1 MKEKQP
7 WRITRVER
15 IEAARQKIRNAD
27 WTVEDFL
34 NYLKAA
40 TAANNEW
47 NKDEYKHP
55 PELTVQRCRSVMT
68 KVAKDM
74 GLTTGQKRQW
84 KFKKSATAAEI
95 REAKE
100 KQENKALKKEWLASL
115 EK

>member
-1 MKEKQP
+1 MKDKQP

-34 NYLKAA
+34 DYLRVA

-47 NKDEYKHP
+47 NKDEYRQP
-55 PELTVQRCRSVMT
+55 PELTVQRCRTVMT
-68 KVAKDM
+68 KVASDM
-74 GLTTGQKRQW
+74 GLTDAQKKKW
-84 KFKKSATAAEI
+84 KFKKSATAAER

-100 KQENKALKKEWLASL
+100 KEENEALKKEWLSSL